1 MARFFIDR
9 PIFAWVVA
17 IFIIMA
23 GLVSIKFLPVNQ
35 YPQVTPPKI
44 MLIASYP
51 GADAEI
57 IDSSVMS
64 IMEDAMNGIDGLQYM
79 ESQSSSGSGSLT
91 LTFTTETNE
100 DIAQMQVQNRLSRV
114 ESRLPDMVTQLGIQV
129 FKRSSNFLMLV
140 ALQSD
145 TVDKDVIG
153 DYANRN
159 ILPELQRLPGVG
171 SVQLF
176 GAERAMRIWVD
187 HNKLKALNL
196 SFGDINTAIATQN
209 VQIAA
214 GTMGGLGQLKNDFHQ
229 PIVATVTVPSR
240 MKSVEEFENL
250 ILRASADG
258 SIVRLKDVAR
268 VELGSQEYD
277 VGMRLNKKPT
287 VGMGVQLSNTG
298 NAMEVSGLIQAKM
311 KELERYF
318 PDGVSWTVP
327 YDASVFVDLSIS
339 KVVHTL
345 IEAIVLVFIV
355 MFIFLQNWRYTLIP
369 TIVVPIA
376 LLGALAVVYALGMSI
391 NVLTMFA

>member
-23 GLVSIKFLPVNQ
+23 GLVSIKFLPINQ

-44 MLIASYP
+44 MLVASYP

-145 TVDKDVIG
+145 TVPKDVIG

-159 ILPELQRLPGVG
+159 ILPEIQRLPGVG

-209 VQIAA
+209 V
-214 GTMGGLGQLKNDFHQ
+214 
-229 PIVATVTVPSR
+229 
-240 MKSVEEFENL
+240 
-250 ILRASADG
+250 
-258 SIVRLKDVAR
+258 
-268 VELGSQEYD
+268 
-277 VGMRLNKKPT
+277 
-287 VGMGVQLSNTG
+287 
-298 NAMEVSGLIQAKM
+298 
-311 KELERYF
+311 
-318 PDGVSWTVP
+318 
-327 YDASVFVDLSIS
+327 
-339 KVVHTL
+339 
-345 IEAIVLVFIV
+345 
-355 MFIFLQNWRYTLIP
+355 
-369 TIVVPIA
+369 
-376 LLGALAVVYALGMSI
+376 
-391 NVLTMFA
+391 